1 MTDGVMANGLER
13 FVQAQEPVMED
24 VLAELARGRKQSHW
38 MWFVFPQLQ
47 GLGRSAMAQRYGIR
61 DLEEAC
67 AYLAHPV
74 LGPRLV
80 ACCRRVLDHRGT
92 AAEAV
97 FGPIDAVKLRSCVT
111 LFARVPGADP
121 VFAQVLAAF
130 FGGTPDPLTTER
142 L

>member
-1 MTDGVMANGLER
+1 MTDGVMANELER

-61 DLEEAC
+61 DLEEAS

-80 ACCRRVLDHRGT
+80 ACCRRVLTHRGRT
-92 AAEAV
+92 AEDI

-111 LFARVPGADP
+111 LFARVPGSDP
-121 VFAQVLAAF
+121 VFDEVLAAF
-130 FGGTPDPLTTER
+130 FGGMPDPLTTER